1 MVERSERFNGSP
13 VLEAK
18 KSELGEKSKKREA
31 NSIYLFG
38 AEFRSTAPD
47 GGIQLQITFSRVDG
61 RPPCQGWTLSADEI
75 DDAVVRDLASSM
87 PDTQMQMLARLAS
100 CSSRKM
106 RVKDVAARRGT
117 LRR

>member
-1 MVERSERFNGSP
+1 M
-13 VLEAK
+13 K
-18 KSELGEKSKKREA
+18 
-31 NSIYLFG
+31 
-38 AEFRSTAPD
+38 
-47 GGIQLQITFSRVDG
+47 
-61 RPPCQGWTLSADEI
+61 I
-75 DDAVVRDLASSM
+75 DDAAVRDLASSM

>member
-1 MVERSERFNGSP
+1 VVERSERFNGSP

-47 GGIQLQITFSRVDG
+47 GGIQLQITFLKG
-61 RPPCQGWTLSADEI
+61 RWKAT
-75 DDAVVRDLASSM
+75 M
-87 PDTQMQMLARLAS
+87 PGLDFVS
-100 CSSRKM
+100 
-106 RVKDVAARRGT
+106 
-117 LRR
+117 

>member
-1 MVERSERFNGSP
+1 